1 MNSLSST
8 KTTKTTSER
17 FTEKSDFKYLFS
29 QSNDVQPFLRASLFD
44 NVPPTILFYVKGTKV
59 KKPQHFTQQL
69 TWCNNSL
76 LALVVRHSLLTS
88 HFKLVEEDQF
98 WFGYWGRHL
107 KSAQY
112 QTLKPCQKVN
122 HFPGAFHLGRKDR
135 LWLHL
140 FDMMQRFPDDEFCIM
155 PYTYILPK
163 DIKRLRV
170 YLSMKSVRHV
180 ILKPPASARGTG
192 INIVSRFNMVPE
204 KTSLVA
210 QHYIESPF
218 LINDSKFDLRVY
230 VYVTSYDPLR
240 IYVYKEGLVR
250 FASVTYN
257 PEMASY
263 TNQFMHLTN
272 YSINKMATTSTED
285 GEQFSVPKWRLTQF
299 WKYLD
304 KLGHNSSILKEEI
317 YKIAIKAIIS
327 CESHIKAHA
336 AHHCKYPFISYEL
349 YGMDILVDSNLRP
362 WLIEMNISPS
372 LHSSTPLDIAVKAP
386 LAKDTLI
393 LAGIPFPISSDEDF
407 FSSLYFLTRN
417 LKAHKDEEHLEKEM
431 AHLEYFNENKIFPL
445 HSEQQVVFDVGTNG
459 DAEKLK
465 PIINRGDPIIFV
477 FYAKW
482 SGPSRSFTPR
492 LEAKVKGQGGK
503 ILLAKIEVRE
513 EGNEL
518 SKHFGLTTVPTIDLF
533 KNNEYL
539 GRYEGVIE
547 EDFLLDNLLED
558 LMAGRYESVR
568 E

>member
-1 MNSLSST
+1 MNSSSFSLRT
-8 KTTKTTSER
+8 RRQKNLKFDEQI
-17 FTEKSDFKYLFS
+17 DLNDLFS
-29 QSNDVQPFLRASLFD
+29 PSDDFQPFLRASLFD
-44 NVPPTILFYVKGTKV
+44 NVPPTILFYIKGTKV
-59 KKPQHFTQQL
+59 KKPLNFTQQL

-76 LALVVRHSLLTS
+76 LALVVRYSLLTS

-107 KSAQY
+107 KSVQY

-140 FDMMQRFPDDEFCIM
+140 FDMMQRFSNDEFCIM

-163 DIKRLRV
+163 DTKRLRV
-170 YLSMKSVRHV
+170 YLSMKAIRHV

-192 INIVSRFNMVPE
+192 INIVSRYNMVPE

-240 IYVYKEGLVR
+240 IYIYKEGLVR
-250 FASVTYN
+250 FASVSYN
-257 PEMASY
+257 PEITSY

-272 YSINKMATTSTED
+272 YSINKLATTSTEY
-285 GEQFSVPKWRLTQF
+285 GEQQKIIVPKWRLTQL

-317 YKIAIKAIIS
+317 HKIAIKAILS
-327 CESHIKAHA
+327 CESHIRAHA
-336 AHHCKYPFISYEL
+336 VHHCKYPFISYEL

-372 LHSSTPLDIAVKAP
+372 LHSSTPLDVAVKAP

-393 LAGIPFPISSDEDF
+393 LAGIPFPISSDDDEF
-407 FSSLYFLTRN
+407 FTSLYFLTRN
-417 LKAHKDEEHLEKEM
+417 LNAHKDEEHLEKEKT
-431 AHLEYFNENKIFPL
+431 HLEYFNENKVSL
-445 HSEQQVVFDVGTNG
+445 LN
-459 DAEKLK
+459 K
-465 PIINRGDPIIFV
+465 IN
-477 FYAKW
+477 
-482 SGPSRSFTPR
+482 
-492 LEAKVKGQGGK
+492 
-503 ILLAKIEVRE
+503 
-513 EGNEL
+513 
-518 SKHFGLTTVPTIDLF
+518 
-533 KNNEYL
+533 
-539 GRYEGVIE
+539 
-547 EDFLLDNLLED
+547 
-558 LMAGRYESVR
+558 
-568 E
+568 

>member
-1 MNSLSST
+1 MTSLTST
-8 KTTKTTSER
+8 KSSKSTNLKFDETT
-17 FTEKSDFKYLFS
+17 DFKYLFS

-59 KKPQHFTQQL
+59 KKPHNYTQQL

-76 LALVVRHSLLTS
+76 LALVVRHSLLAS

-170 YLSMKSVRHV
+170 YLSMKAAVRHV

-192 INIVSRFNMVPE
+192 INIVSRVSMVPE

-218 LINDSKFDLRVY
+218 LINDSKFDLRIY

-250 FASVTYN
+250 FASVSYN
-257 PEMASY
+257 PEISSF

-272 YSINKMATTSTED
+272 YSINKLAVSSSSSTQTED
-285 GEQFSVPKWRLTQF
+285 GGEQQFVVPKWKLTQF

-304 KLGHNSSILKEEI
+304 KLGHNSNNLKEEI
-317 YKIAIKAIIS
+317 HKIAIKAIIS
-327 CESHIKAHA
+327 CESHIRAHA
-336 AHHCKYPFISYEL
+336 AHHCKYPFIRKVTIIGPFS
-349 YGMDILVDSNLRP
+349 
-362 WLIEMNISPS
+362 
-372 LHSSTPLDIAVKAP
+372 HS
-386 LAKDTLI
+386 
-393 LAGIPFPISSDEDF
+393 
-407 FSSLYFLTRN
+407 
-417 LKAHKDEEHLEKEM
+417 
-431 AHLEYFNENKIFPL
+431 
-445 HSEQQVVFDVGTNG
+445 
-459 DAEKLK
+459 
-465 PIINRGDPIIFV
+465 
-477 FYAKW
+477 
-482 SGPSRSFTPR
+482 
-492 LEAKVKGQGGK
+492 
-503 ILLAKIEVRE
+503 
-513 EGNEL
+513 
-518 SKHFGLTTVPTIDLF
+518 HFWI
-533 KNNEYL
+533 
-539 GRYEGVIE
+539 
-547 EDFLLDNLLED
+547 
-558 LMAGRYESVR
+558 
-568 E
+568 

>member
-1 MNSLSST
+1 MTSLTST
-8 KTTKTTSER
+8 KTTKSTNEN
-17 FTEKSDFKYLFS
+17 FDEKTHFKYLFS

-59 KKPQHFTQQL
+59 KKPHNYTQQL

-76 LALVVRHSLLTS
+76 LALVVRHSLLAS
-88 HFKLVEEDQF
+88 HFQISRRGSIL
-98 WFGYWGRHL
+98 
-107 KSAQY
+107 
-112 QTLKPCQKVN
+112 VN

-140 FDMMQRFPDDEFCIM
+140 FDMMQRFLDDEFCIM

-170 YLSMKSVRHV
+170 YLSMKAAVRHV

-204 KTSLVA
+204 RTSLVA

-218 LINDSKFDLRVY
+218 LINDSKFDLRIY

-250 FASVTYN
+250 FASVSYN
-257 PEMASY
+257 PEISSF

-272 YSINKMATTSTED
+272 YSINKLAVSSSTSSTQTED
-285 GEQFSVPKWRLTQF
+285 GGEQQQFVVPKWKLTQF

-304 KLGHNSSILKEEI
+304 KLGHNSANLKEEI
-317 YKIAIKAIIS
+317 NKIAIKAIIS
-327 CESHIKAHA
+327 CESHIRAHA

-349 YGMDILVDSNLRP
+349 YGMDILVDNNLRP

-393 LAGIPFPISSDEDF
+393 LAGIPFPVSNEDEDF
-407 FSSLYFLTRN
+407 FTSLYFLTRN
-417 LKAHKDEEHLEKEM
+417 LKAHKDEEHLEKE
-431 AHLEYFNENKIFPL
+431 ATHLEYFNENKEIR
-445 HSEQQVVFDVGTNG
+445 EDICDVLTGADLRILIEYEDELARIGEFELVYPSTKLNYLKYMRLLLYSNLLLSFWQKMKIE
-459 DAEKLK
+459 EKLIK
-465 PIINRGDPIIFV
+465 MKEIS
-477 FYAKW
+477 KKC
-482 SGPSRSFTPR
+482 SKK
-492 LEAKVKGQGGK
+492 EH
-503 ILLAKIEVRE
+503 LAKINNNNWRE
-513 EGNEL
+513 DEEENE
-518 SKHFGLTTVPTIDLF
+518 
-533 KNNEYL
+533 
-539 GRYEGVIE
+539 E
-547 EDFLLDNLLED
+547 EK
-558 LMAGRYESVR
+558 
-568 E
+568 

>member
-1 MNSLSST
+1 MTSLTST
-8 KTTKTTSER
+8 KTTKSTNLKFDETT
-17 FTEKSDFKYLFS
+17 DFKYLFS

-59 KKPQHFTQQL
+59 KKPHNYTQQL

-76 LALVVRHSLLTS
+76 LALVVRHSLLAS

-170 YLSMKSVRHV
+170 YLSMKAAVRHV

-204 KTSLVA
+204 RTSLVA

-218 LINDSKFDLRVY
+218 LINDSKFDLRIY

-250 FASVTYN
+250 FASVSYN
-257 PEMASY
+257 PEISSF

-272 YSINKMATTSTED
+272 YSINKLAVSSSTSSSQTED
-285 GEQFSVPKWRLTQF
+285 GGEQQFVVPKWKLTQF

-304 KLGHNSSILKEEI
+304 KLGHNSANLKEEI
-317 YKIAIKAIIS
+317 NKIAIKAIIS
-327 CESHIKAHA
+327 CESHIRAHA

-349 YGMDILVDSNLRP
+349 YGMDILVDNNLRP

-393 LAGIPFPISSDEDF
+393 LAGIPFPVSNEDEDF

-417 LKAHKDEEHLEKEM
+417 LKAHKDEEHLEKE
-431 AHLEYFNENKIFPL
+431 ATHLEYFNENKEIR
-445 HSEQQVVFDVGTNG
+445 EDICDVLTGSDLRILIEYEDELARIGEFELVYPSTKLNYLKYMRLLLYSNLLLSFWQKMKIE
-459 DAEKLK
+459 EKLIK
-465 PIINRGDPIIFV
+465 MKEIS
-477 FYAKW
+477 KLC
-482 SGPSRSFTPR
+482 SKK
-492 LEAKVKGQGGK
+492 EH
-503 ILLAKIEVRE
+503 LAKINNNNWRE
-513 EGNEL
+513 EDEEENE
-518 SKHFGLTTVPTIDLF
+518 
-533 KNNEYL
+533 
-539 GRYEGVIE
+539 E
-547 EDFLLDNLLED
+547 EK
-558 LMAGRYESVR
+558 
-568 E
+568 

>member
-431 AHLEYFNENKIFPL
+431 AHLEYFNENKEIREDICDVLTGSDLRILIEFEDELARIGEFELVYPSTSLDYLKFLRLPL
-445 HSEQQVVFDVGTNG
+445 YSNLLLSFWQKIGKE
-459 DAEKLK
+459 EKL
-465 PIINRGDPIIFV
+465 I
-477 FYAKW
+477 
-482 SGPSRSFTPR
+482 
-492 LEAKVKGQGGK
+492 K
-503 ILLAKIEVRE
+503 ILKIKEMCSKRVHLAKNERKNWEEEENEEKEILREVKE
-513 EGNEL
+513 EE
-518 SKHFGLTTVPTIDLF
+518 
-533 KNNEYL
+533 NN
-539 GRYEGVIE
+539 
-547 EDFLLDNLLED
+547 
-558 LMAGRYESVR
+558 
-568 E
+568 